1 MKNNVIILT
10 LLFSTFLFS
19 CETKQEKLE
28 GLWLITKAAG
38 NDVSKEDVKLN
49 LGKDGVAVNA
59 KKGIVG
65 TWLLTSDQ
73 TTIEL
78 RESRQK
84 RAEEFK
90 IVSITEN
97 ELIVLS
103 KKDTLEFKKVKE

>member
-1 MKNNVIILT
+1 MKKNSIILS
-10 LLFSTFLFS
+10 LLFSALLYS
-19 CETKQEKLE
+19 CATKQEKLE

-78 RESRQK
+78 RESRAK
-84 RAEEFK
+84 KAEELK
-90 IVSITEN
+90 IISITDDK
-97 ELIVLS
+97 LIVIS
-103 KKDTLEFKKVKE
+103 KEDTLEFRKVKE